1 VSKQFH
7 PLADG
12 EVVSVKNTCKV
23 SDLAAQIR
31 SKVADSLAE
40 WSNEH
45 GVDGEVL
52 RFGSQGWEKGKVR
65 LHLSIEFCPDDGGA
79 AVAPPQSVH
88 QPSNIPAAPAVAFTS
103 GMPTHMSAAATPAVA
118 TTIAPATATTPAA
131 AIAPVVA
138 LGAGAAAIAMT
149 TANSTVA
156 STAAIAPPAP
166 KAIEL
171 PPTSSSQLPT
181 DSNLGNSTFIDDKFE
196 LGTMSD
202 ISGEINLNLSDDPGG
217 YVDFDLSAAMPDL
230 NLEELVANVQANRP
244 SLVEEVW
251 SEIEQPNWPGVS
263 RT

>member
-1 VSKQFH
+1 MFVSKQFH

-12 EVVSVKNTCKV
+12 EVVSVKNTCRV
-23 SDLAAQIR
+23 SELSSQIR
-31 SKVADSLAE
+31 SKIADSLAE

-52 RFGSQGWEKGKVR
+52 RFGAQGWEKGKIR
-65 LHLSIEFCPDDGGA
+65 LHLSIEFCPDDAGQAFAAPQATHQPSNAASSANPATVLATGMANPNMA
-79 AVAPPQSVH
+79 AVAPTMTIS
-88 QPSNIPAAPAVAFTS
+88 SLAPEAL
-103 GMPTHMSAAATPAVA
+103 ATD
-118 TTIAPATATTPAA
+118 T
-131 AIAPVVA
+131 
-138 LGAGAAAIAMT
+138 T
-149 TANSTVA
+149 TAIDLPFA
-156 STAAIAPPAP
+156 PLQPADSTAV
-166 KAIEL
+166 
-171 PPTSSSQLPT
+171 
-181 DSNLGNSTFIDDKFE
+181 DDKFE

-251 SEIEQPNWPGVS
+251 SEIEQPNWPRLS

>member
-1 VSKQFH
+1 VSKQFQ

-12 EVVSVKNTCKV
+12 EVVSVKNTCRV
-23 SDLAAQIR
+23 SELAAQIR

-40 WSNEH
+40 WSDEH

-65 LHLSIEFCPDDGGA
+65 LHLAIEFCPDDAGSAVASPQAVHQSSNVSSSPAPAAAFVSGA
-79 AVAPPQSVH
+79 TNMSISSNKISAVAP
-88 QPSNIPAAPAVAFTS
+88 
-103 GMPTHMSAAATPAVA
+103 MAAAGAVA
-118 TTIAPATATTPAA
+118 TTAVVMSPAADLPLASTTPPAD
-131 AIAPVVA
+131 
-138 LGAGAAAIAMT
+138 
-149 TANSTVA
+149 
-156 STAAIAPPAP
+156 STAV
-166 KAIEL
+166 
-171 PPTSSSQLPT
+171 
-181 DSNLGNSTFIDDKFE
+181 DDNFE

-251 SEIEQPNWPGVS
+251 SEIEQPNWPGVT

>member
-1 VSKQFH
+1 VSKQFQ

-12 EVVSVKNTCKV
+12 EVVSVKNTCRV
-23 SDLAAQIR
+23 SELAAQIR

-52 RFGSQGWEKGKVR
+52 RFGAQGWEKGKVR
-65 LHLSIEFCPDDGGA
+65 LHLAIEFCPDDAGN
-79 AVAPPQSVH
+79 AVAPAPPQAVP
-88 QPSNIPAAPAVAFTS
+88 QPSSIAASPVPAVAATN
-103 GMPTHMSAAATPAVA
+103 MSAAS
-118 TTIAPATATTPAA
+118 
-131 AIAPVVA
+131 IAPVVPV
-138 LGAGAAAIAMT
+138 AGIVGMSAVSSAAAMIDLPLAPIKPP
-149 TANSTVA
+149 AD
-156 STAAIAPPAP
+156 STAV
-166 KAIEL
+166 
-171 PPTSSSQLPT
+171 
-181 DSNLGNSTFIDDKFE
+181 DDNFE

-202 ISGEINLNLSDDPGG
+202 ISGEINLNLSDAPGG

-251 SEIEQPNWPGVS
+251 SEIEQPNWPGVT

>member
-1 VSKQFH
+1 VSKNFQ

-12 EVVSVKNTCKV
+12 EVVSVKNTSRV
-23 SDLAAQIR
+23 SELAAQIR

-40 WSNEH
+40 WSSEQ

-52 RFGSQGWEKGKVR
+52 RFGSQGWEKGKIR
-65 LHLSIEFCPDDGGA
+65 LHLSIEFCPNDGNN
-79 AVAPPQSVH
+79 AVAPPQAVP
-88 QPSNIPAAPAVAFTS
+88 QPVTTYTSAAPAVTFSSMGAHNMSATAPAAALGAS
-103 GMPTHMSAAATPAVA
+103 VSSAAAP
-118 TTIAPATATTPAA
+118 
-131 AIAPVVA
+131 
-138 LGAGAAAIAMT
+138 LMT
-149 TANSTVA
+149 TTDLPLIPSHLTQPPAD
-156 STAAIAPPAP
+156 STAV
-166 KAIEL
+166 
-171 PPTSSSQLPT
+171 
-181 DSNLGNSTFIDDKFE
+181 DDKFE

-202 ISGEINLNLSDDPGG
+202 ISGEINLNLSDEPGG

>member
-1 VSKQFH
+1 MSKQFQ

-12 EVVSVKNTCKV
+12 EVVAVKNTCRV
-23 SDLAAQIR
+23 SELAAQIR

-40 WSNEH
+40 WSNEQ

-52 RFGSQGWEKGKVR
+52 RFGAQGWEKGKVR
-65 LHLSIEFCPDDGGA
+65 LHLAIEFCPDDAGH
-79 AVAPPQSVH
+79 AVAPPPAVQ
-88 QPSNIPAAPAVAFTS
+88 QPSNVAAAAVASGATSMSATSNSMSIAAPAAST
-103 GMPTHMSAAATPAVA
+103 TAVA
-118 TTIAPATATTPAA
+118 
-131 AIAPVVA
+131 
-138 LGAGAAAIAMT
+138 L
-149 TANSTVA
+149 
-156 STAAIAPPAP
+156 STAAMDLPPAP
-166 KAIEL
+166 PS
-171 PPTSSSQLPT
+171 PPA
-181 DSNLGNSTFIDDKFE
+181 DSTAVDDNFE

-202 ISGEINLNLSDDPGG
+202 INGEINLNLSDAPGG

>member
-12 EVVSVKNTCKV
+12 EVVAVKNTCRV
-23 SDLAAQIR
+23 SELAAQIR

-40 WSNEH
+40 WSNEQ

-52 RFGSQGWEKGKVR
+52 RFGAQGWEKGKVR
-65 LHLSIEFCPDDGGA
+65 LHLSIEFCPDDAGN
-79 AVAPPQSVH
+79 AVTSPQAVH
-88 QPSNIPAAPAVAFTS
+88 QPSNMAAATTTAFAAGATS
-103 GMPTHMSAAATPAVA
+103 MSAASNNTSPVAPMAV
-118 TTIAPATATTPAA
+118 T
-131 AIAPVVA
+131 
-138 LGAGAAAIAMT
+138 GA
-149 TANSTVA
+149 VA
-156 STAAIAPPAP
+156 STAAVMSTVAIDPPAP
-166 KAIEL
+166 ST
-171 PPTSSSQLPT
+171 PPA
-181 DSNLGNSTFIDDKFE
+181 DSTAVDDSFE

>member
-1 VSKQFH
+1 MSKQFH

-12 EVVSVKNTCKV
+12 EVVAVKNTCRV
-23 SDLAAQIR
+23 SELAAQIR

-40 WSNEH
+40 WSDEQ

-65 LHLSIEFCPDDGGA
+65 LHLSIEFCPDDASNA
-79 AVAPPQSVH
+79 ATAPSSAH
-88 QPSNIPAAPAVAFTS
+88 QPHTTSASVAPAVAFASASTN
-103 GMPTHMSAAATPAVA
+103 MSAVTTAPMAVA
-118 TTIAPATATTPAA
+118 PIAVVPIAVGTT
-131 AIAPVVA
+131 
-138 LGAGAAAIAMT
+138 
-149 TANSTVA
+149 
-156 STAAIAPPAP
+156 
-166 KAIEL
+166 AIEL
-171 PPTSSSQLPT
+171 PPIHPA
-181 DSNLGNSTFIDDKFE
+181 DSTAVNDKFE

-202 ISGEINLNLSDDPGG
+202 ISGEINLNLSDAPGG

-251 SEIEQPNWPGVS
+251 SEIEQPNWPGVT

>member
-1 VSKQFH
+1 VSKQFQ

-12 EVVSVKNTCKV
+12 EVVSVKNTCRV
-23 SDLAAQIR
+23 SELAAQIR

-52 RFGSQGWEKGKVR
+52 RFGAQGWEKGKVR
-65 LHLSIEFCPDDGGA
+65 LHLAIEFCPDDAGN
-79 AVAPPQSVH
+79 AVAPAPPQAVP
-88 QPSNIPAAPAVAFTS
+88 QPSSIAASPVPAVAATN
-103 GMPTHMSAAATPAVA
+103 MSAAS
-118 TTIAPATATTPAA
+118 
-131 AIAPVVA
+131 IAPVVPV
-138 LGAGAAAIAMT
+138 AGIVGMSAVSSAAAMIDL
-149 TANSTVA
+149 
-156 STAAIAPPAP
+156 PPAP
-166 KAIEL
+166 IK
-171 PPTSSSQLPT
+171 PPA
-181 DSNLGNSTFIDDKFE
+181 DSTAVDDNFE

-202 ISGEINLNLSDDPGG
+202 ISGEINLNLSDAPGG

-251 SEIEQPNWPGVS
+251 SEIEQPNWPGVT

>member
-12 EVVSVKNTCKV
+12 EVVAVKNTCRV
-23 SDLAAQIR
+23 SELAAQIR

-40 WSNEH
+40 WSDEH

-65 LHLSIEFCPDDGGA
+65 LHLSIEFCPDDAGSA
-79 AVAPPQSVH
+79 AAPPQSVH
-88 QPSNIPAAPAVAFTS
+88 QSTIPVSAAPAVAFASAGTN
-103 GMPTHMSAAATPAVA
+103 MSAADPVAAVVGASAVA
-118 TTIAPATATTPAA
+118 MSASAIDLPPIPSHPSQPPAD
-131 AIAPVVA
+131 
-138 LGAGAAAIAMT
+138 
-149 TANSTVA
+149 
-156 STAAIAPPAP
+156 STAV
-166 KAIEL
+166 
-171 PPTSSSQLPT
+171 
-181 DSNLGNSTFIDDKFE
+181 DDKFE

>member
-1 VSKQFH
+1 MSKQFQ

-12 EVVSVKNTCKV
+12 EVVSVKNTCRV
-23 SDLAAQIR
+23 SELAAQIR

-52 RFGSQGWEKGKVR
+52 RFGAQGWEKGKVR
-65 LHLSIEFCPDDGGA
+65 LHLAIEFCPDDAGN
-79 AVAPPQSVH
+79 AVTPAPPQAVQQH
-88 QPSNIPAAPAVAFTS
+88 SNVATSPVPAVAAAATN
-103 GMPTHMSAAATPAVA
+103 MSAASISPVVPVAGIVGMSAVSS
-118 TTIAPATATTPAA
+118 AA
-131 AIAPVVA
+131 AID
-138 LGAGAAAIAMT
+138 L
-149 TANSTVA
+149 
-156 STAAIAPPAP
+156 PPAP
-166 KAIEL
+166 IK
-171 PPTSSSQLPT
+171 PPA
-181 DSNLGNSTFIDDKFE
+181 DSTAVDDNFE

-251 SEIEQPNWPGVS
+251 SEIEQPNWPGVT

>member
-12 EVVSVKNTCKV
+12 EVVAVKNTCRV
-23 SDLAAQIR
+23 SELAAQIR

-40 WSNEH
+40 WSDEH

-52 RFGSQGWEKGKVR
+52 RFGAQGWEKGKVR
-65 LHLSIEFCPDDGGA
+65 LHLSIEFCPDDAGN

-88 QPSNIPAAPAVAFTS
+88 QPSNVGAPSNNPAFASGATS
-103 GMPTHMSAAATPAVA
+103 MSAASNNMSAVAPMAVA
-118 TTIAPATATTPAA
+118 TTAVAMSTT
-131 AIAPVVA
+131 
-138 LGAGAAAIAMT
+138 
-149 TANSTVA
+149 
-156 STAAIAPPAP
+156 
-166 KAIEL
+166 AIEL
-171 PPTSSSQLPT
+171 PPVPTNLPA
-181 DSNLGNSTFIDDKFE
+181 DSTAVDDNFE

-251 SEIEQPNWPGVS
+251 SEIEQPNWPGVT

>member
-1 VSKQFH
+1 VSKQFQ

-12 EVVSVKNTCKV
+12 EVVSVKNTCRV
-23 SDLAAQIR
+23 SELATQIR

-40 WSNEH
+40 WSTEH

-65 LHLSIEFCPDDGGA
+65 LHLSIEFCPDDAGQ
-79 AVAPPQSVH
+79 AVVNLQAVH
-88 QPSNIPAAPAVAFTS
+88 QPNVVGSASPPATVAPNMAHPNMAVVAPAA
-103 GMPTHMSAAATPAVA
+103 G
-118 TTIAPATATTPAA
+118 
-131 AIAPVVA
+131 VA
-138 LGAGAAAIAMT
+138 LGAGATAIASSAAPETNSLNT
-149 TANSTVA
+149 TAIDLPFA
-156 STAAIAPPAP
+156 PPPADSTAV
-166 KAIEL
+166 
-171 PPTSSSQLPT
+171 
-181 DSNLGNSTFIDDKFE
+181 DDKFE

-251 SEIEQPNWPGVS
+251 SEIEQPNWPGVT
-263 RT
+263 RA

>member
-12 EVVSVKNTCKV
+12 EVVAVKNTCRV
-23 SDLAAQIR
+23 SELAAQIR

-40 WSNEH
+40 WSDEH

-52 RFGSQGWEKGKVR
+52 RFGAQGWEKGKVR
-65 LHLSIEFCPDDGGA
+65 LHLSIEFCPDDDGN

-88 QPSNIPAAPAVAFTS
+88 QSSTIPVSAAPAVAFASAGTN
-103 GMPTHMSAAATPAVA
+103 MSAVAPTAA
-118 TTIAPATATTPAA
+118 
-131 AIAPVVA
+131 VV
-138 LGAGAAAIAMT
+138 GAGAVAMST
-149 TANSTVA
+149 NSVDLPPVDSPQPHA
-156 STAAIAPPAP
+156 DSTAV
-166 KAIEL
+166 
-171 PPTSSSQLPT
+171 
-181 DSNLGNSTFIDDKFE
+181 DDNFE

-251 SEIEQPNWPGVS
+251 SEIEQPNWPGVT